1 MSDELRRREQK
12 SDERYYELRTEMVK
26 GFAEVRTKM
35 AEIRTEVG
43 SMHRQYGITFG
54 GLIITIISVFVVNWY
69 FHMV

>member
-1 MSDELRRREQK
+1 
-12 SDERYYELRTEMVK
+12 MVK